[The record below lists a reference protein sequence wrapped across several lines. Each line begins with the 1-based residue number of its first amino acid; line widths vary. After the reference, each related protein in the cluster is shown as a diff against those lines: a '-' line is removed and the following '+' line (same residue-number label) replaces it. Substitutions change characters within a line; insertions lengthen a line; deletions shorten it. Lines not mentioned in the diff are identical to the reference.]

1 MTLSKMKS
9 AASICI
15 SVLMIWIAGATAWA
29 GNLDMGGLAGF
40 DYSGKDSLNGNST
53 CRLSVSAIG
62 KDFSGRLYQD
72 FRIWVDGRPD
82 LNFNLRLRGADRT
95 RAPDRIV
102 EGHPQFNIGLDG
114 NELQLLT
121 DAGDA
126 LQIVQFNLADTTGV
140 SGNKNVFIR
149 CVNVIRKGR

>member
-9 AASICI
+9 AALS
-15 SVLMIWIAGATAWA
+15 SLTLLALLAGSASAWA
-29 GNLDMGGLAGF
+29 GNLEMAGLAGF
-40 DYSGKDSLNGNST
+40 DYSGKDSINSNAT

-72 FRIWVDGRPD
+72 FRIWLEGRPD

-95 RAPDRIV
+95 RAPDQVVDGR
-102 EGHPQFNIGLDG
+102 PQFNIGLDG
-114 NELQLLT
+114 NELQLIA

-140 SGNKNVFIR
+140 SGTKNVFIR
-149 CVNVIRKGR
+149 CVNVTRKGR